1 MSGTVKE
8 TIIVADGHPLFRA
21 GMVHIAERLYPEAL
35 VQEAA
40 TLEQVLAL
48 SRAGPPPE
56 IVFLDPVFSG
66 LDPHRAI
73 GALRQEL
80 PRASI
85 VVVSMIEDDA
95 VIRAVMAEGADGFI
109 RKSLPAKEIARAISA
124 IRNGEFVIRRDLAS
138 GLSAPRSPLP
148 ALTQRQR
155 DVLRLVAMG
164 HTNKEIARELDIS
177 PFTVR
182 VHVSALLR
190 ALDVTSRSA
199 AAAKAADAGV
209 CG

>member
-1 MSGTVKE
+1 
-8 TIIVADGHPLFRA
+8 
-21 GMVHIAERLYPEAL
+21 
-35 VQEAA
+35 
-40 TLEQVLAL
+40 
-48 SRAGPPPE
+48 
-56 IVFLDPVFSG
+56 
-66 LDPHRAI
+66 
-73 GALRQEL
+73 
-80 PRASI
+80 
-85 VVVSMIEDDA
+85 MIEDEA

-109 RKSLPAKEIARAISA
+109 RKSLPAKEIAQAISA
-124 IRNGEFVIRRDLAS
+124 IRDGERVIRGGLAS

-155 DVLRLVAMG
+155 AVLRLVALG

-199 AAAKAADAGV
+199 AAAKAANAGV